1 MESIGRWLATAA
13 GFYAVSCVLAR
24 LVSPSMVFL
33 PPPSSYGERLPGLV
47 SFPAADG
54 TPLAAVSLPNPEARH
69 LLVHF
74 HGNGEDI
81 GMLHPWLRDA
91 HAAGFAVLAVDYR
104 GYGLSGGRP
113 SEHAFYADAAATLRH
128 ARETLGWE
136 PGRIVVHGR
145 SLGGAAAARLAATEE
160 IGGAVLESA
169 FVSAYRVMTRVPV
182 LLGDRFRTGADVR
195 RARCPVF
202 VIHGTR
208 DEVVGAWT
216 GPALYR
222 LAPEPKRAWWVE
234 GAGHNNLGAVAGAE
248 YWRRMREFA
257 DSLP

>member
-1 MESIGRWLATAA
+1 MEPIWRLLATA
-13 GFYAVSCVLAR
+13 GVFYAVSCVFAR

-33 PPPSSYGERLPGLV
+33 PPPASYGERLPGLLTV
-47 SFPAADG
+47 PADDG
-54 TPLAAVSLPNPEARH
+54 TPLAAVYLPHPEARH
-69 LLVHF
+69 LLMHF
-74 HGNGEDI
+74 HGNAEDI
-81 GMLHPWLRDA
+81 GQLHPWLREA
-91 HAAGFAVLAVDYR
+91 HAAGFAVLALDYR
-104 GYGLSGGRP
+104 GYGRSGGRP
-113 SEHAFYADAAATLRH
+113 SESAFYADAAALLRH
-128 ARETLGWE
+128 ARVNLGWE
-136 PGRIVVHGR
+136 PRRIIVHGR

-160 IGGAVLESA
+160 VGAVVLESA

-182 LLGDRFRTGADVR
+182 FLGDRFRTAVDVR
-195 RARCPVF
+195 RARCPVW

-248 YWRRMREFA
+248 YWRRWQEFA
-257 DSLP
+257 SALP